1 MLHNFTQEIEPL
13 LIHRNAWML
22 LKMKIPQILQIAADG
37 IGHQASGRGDEIH
50 AQPGGA
56 VTDAPFGVLQLVI
69 VQVKQQAS
77 VVVKHRGHFLN
88 LHGIVLVENAKIAAV
103 AVGVQDQSIQNAHP
117 AEGIA
122 AADAL
127 KVFQKNGN
135 GSVLGQN
142 SRLGKAQRFTGEK
155 RAFGDQRTMIEPQI
169 IGHSIRTE
177 TGCQLE
183 SQLF

>member
-1 MLHNFTQEIEPL
+1 M

-103 AVGVQDQSIQNAHP
+103 AVGVLDL
-117 AEGIA
+117 GIPKA
-122 AADAL
+122 PPTGVIAPADA
-127 KVFQKNGN
+127 FQ
-135 GSVLGQN
+135 LGPKAWHN
-142 SRLGKAQRFTGEK
+142 S
-155 RAFGDQRTMIEPQI
+155 IVV
-169 IGHSIRTE
+169 SN
-177 TGCQLE
+177 
-183 SQLF
+183 S

>member
-37 IGHQASGRGDEIH
+37 IGHQASGRGDEIP

-56 VTDAPFGVLQLVI
+56 VTNAPFGVLQLVI

-88 LHGIVLVENAKIAAV
+88 LHGIVLVENAKITAV
-103 AVGVQDQSIQNAHP
+103 AVGVQNQSIKKAHP
-117 AEGIA
+117 AGGIA
-122 AADAL
+122 ATNGL
-127 KVFQKNGN
+127 QGSQKTGN
-135 GSVLGQN
+135 CPIFGQN
-142 SRLGKAQRFTGEK
+142 SRLVKAQCLAGEE
-155 RAFGDQRTMIEPQI
+155 RAF
-169 IGHSIRTE
+169 
-177 TGCQLE
+177 
-183 SQLF
+183 